1 LSKRPQP
8 SDFSERICPVDPAAP
23 DSALI
28 GRAAELIKAGGL
40 VVFPTRA
47 LYGIGA
53 DIYQPDAVSRVFT
66 VKRRTSDKPIS
77 VLIRSESQL
86 NDLAAEIPDTAR
98 RLMDRFW
105 PGLITLVFTAQ
116 PAVPSALTGN
126 FGKIGIRMPAHPV
139 AATLLAQLSH
149 PITGT
154 SANLSGQPG
163 CAQISGLAAEIGKE
177 MAMILDA
184 GPLAGGAGSTV
195 VDVTTAPLIV
205 LREGTV
211 SETDIRS
218 CLKE

>member
-1 LSKRPQP
+1 MSKRPQP

-28 GRAAELIKAGGL
+28 GRAVEQIKAGGL

-53 DIYQPDAVSRVFT
+53 DIYQPDAVSRVFK
-66 VKRRTSDKPIS
+66 VKRRSADKPIS

-86 NDLAAEIPDTAR
+86 NELAAEVPETAT
-98 RLMDRFW
+98 RLMGRFW
-105 PGLITLVFTAQ
+105 PGLITLVFAAK
-116 PAVPSALTGN
+116 PGVPSALTGN
-126 FGKIGIRMPAHPV
+126 SGKIGIRMPAQPV
-139 AATLLAQLSH
+139 AAALLAALPH

-163 CAQISGLAAEIGKE
+163 CARIFDLSADIGKAA
-177 MAMILDA
+177 AMILDA

-195 VDVTTAPLIV
+195 VDVTQIPPAV
-205 LREGTV
+205 LREGAV
-211 SETDIRS
+211 SADDIQNS
-218 CLKE
+218 LK

>member
-1 LSKRPQP
+1 MSKRPQP

-211 SETDIRS
+211 SEIDIRN
-218 CLKE
+218 CLKG